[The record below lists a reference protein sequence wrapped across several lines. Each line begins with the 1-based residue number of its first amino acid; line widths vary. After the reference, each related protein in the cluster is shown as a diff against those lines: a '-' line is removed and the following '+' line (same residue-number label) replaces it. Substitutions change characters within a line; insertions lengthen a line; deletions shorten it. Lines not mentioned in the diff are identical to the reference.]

1 MPLQLVWIGVKRYF
15 ATFRKVFFVVMTFLV
30 VLYVFTA
37 FSSMDNA
44 RNSAGK
50 PTPAQV
56 EEARRL
62 RLYDTFS
69 SEYDPIDDEDAVLGR
84 ELMRG
89 FMCSTIGELCTDNP
103 EEAYLYKEQSF
114 TFKASGLLS
123 ETLRHPPSSFYYWAR
138 GTLENAG
145 FVPQTY
151 AQGIGFAALTSFQP
165 IWKVF
170 RNIAYLVIVIV
181 IMVVGFMVMFKV
193 GGGGKNAVTLES
205 ALPKLVIALLAISMS
220 YALAGLFI
228 DIMYISVALIINLMG
243 PVSGMNAAT
252 QTKMIGGVMTGSS
265 ADLFFMLLGNIGQ
278 SDGNY
283 YNLAS
288 SLYSLIPGYMQTIL
302 NAVVNNLA
310 GAVIGQW
317 GAGSQGIH
325 IQGQSPAAMAQA
337 TEFKSP
343 RSWATTI
350 GRGITLA
357 LKRLGFAMNWI
368 DRAGT
373 GGAGPIPISTAA
385 NAIYIV
391 MGIVAQ
397 LLLGGFI
404 VKLALMSLLI
414 LGMIVI
420 FYRLFFALIF
430 NYVEILISI
439 LVAPLALMLEA
450 IPGQNAFM
458 NWIKALAV
466 NLSVY
471 PLVLMILMV
480 GRSIMNVANTDVP
493 MWSPPFI
500 ASITDQTSLQ
510 TIVAAVLI
518 YSIPNIVKGYKQ
530 KMKPASITDSLGIGV
545 GSLFVGAAPVLRGG
559 STIMGASGLS
569 GAMATRVSKPL
580 GKMLGKSFNEA
591 TGRWESLKSK

>member
-30 VLYVFTA
+30 VLYVFAA

-50 PTPAQV
+50 PTPAQI

-62 RLYDTFS
+62 RLYDAYS
-69 SEYDPIDDEDAVLGR
+69 SAHDPVNDEDAVLGR

-103 EEAYLYKEQSF
+103 EEAYLYKDQSF

-181 IMVVGFMVMFKV
+181 IMIVGFMVMFKV

-252 QTKMIGGVMTGSS
+252 QTKMIGGVITGGSQ
-265 ADLFFMLLGNIGQ
+265 DLFFMLMGNIGQ

-283 YNLAS
+283 YNLAG
-288 SLYSLIPGYMQTIL
+288 SLYSLVPTYMQRVIDGLL
-302 NAVVNNLA
+302 NSF
-310 GAVIGQW
+310 VIGVIGHW
-317 GAGSQGIH
+317 RATSNFNANPVYPGAT
-325 IQGQSPAAMAQA
+325 A
-337 TEFKSP
+337 TPGNNVRDSL
-343 RSWATTI
+343 TYI
-350 GRGITLA
+350 GRA
-357 LKRLGFAMNWI
+357 LTNVVRRISPI
-368 DRAGT
+368 DDLLTSLSSRGH
-373 GGAGPIPISTAA
+373 GALPISTIA
-385 NAIYIV
+385 NIAQIILGMIV
-391 MGIVAQ
+391 GS
-397 LLLGGFI
+397 LLGS
-404 VKLALMSLLI
+404 VLVRTALMFLLI
-414 LGMIVI
+414 LGMVVI
-420 FYRLFFALIF
+420 YFRLFFTLLV
-430 NYVEILISI
+430 NYVEIIISI

-458 NWIKALAV
+458 NWMKSLFV

-471 PLVLMILMV
+471 PIVLVVVLIA
-480 GRSIMNVANTDVP
+480 RAIMNVSAATVP

-500 ASITDQTSLQ
+500 VNITDQTSLQ
-510 TIVAAVLI
+510 TLVGAVLI
-518 YSIPNIVKGYKQ
+518 YSLPNIIKGYKQ
-530 KMKPASITDSLGIGV
+530 KLKPASLTESMGIGV
-545 GSLFVGAAPVLRGG
+545 GSLFVGAAPILRGG
-559 STIMGASGLS
+559 STIMGASGLT
-569 GAMATRVSKPL
+569 GAMATRISAPL
-580 GKMLGKSFNEA
+580 GKIMGKTFNET
-591 TGRWESLKSK
+591 TGKWQNK